1 MFDIF
6 GEGYGL
12 RFAVAIVKLLPSFR
26 YGAACLLRYVFG
38 ESLAFREAR
47 RGFLIGHRNRFQY

>member
-1 MFDIF
+1 
-6 GEGYGL
+6 L
-12 RFAVAIVKLLPSFR
+12 HRFAVAIVKLLPSFR

-47 RGFLIGHRNRFQY
+47 RGFLIGHRNRFQD